1 MIGCV
6 RCRYFKR
13 NSQDLWIGVSC
24 DLLFA
29 SLVVGSFD
37 EFAFLEL
44 GAGSDERYQVRCV
57 DGAPALLC

>member
-1 MIGCV
+1 VAWNPSTSPPETVNAI
-6 RCRYFKR
+6 RDDQWR

-37 EFAFLEL
+37 EFAFLEH
-44 GAGSDERYQVRCV
+44 RIRKPT
-57 DGAPALLC
+57 GAP

>member
-1 MIGCV
+1 MMSDEL
-6 RCRYFKR
+6 RR

-29 SLVVGSFD
+29 SLVAGSFD

-44 GAGSDERYQVRCV
+44 SAGSDERYQVRCV
-57 DGAPALLC
+57 DGRLSRVS